1 MFNEIWKRI
10 TLVLTGSMIA
20 SCMTLSPITYKS
32 RASIPRNVKLTGSV
46 LDVLQHPSEK
56 KIKRSYGVG
65 VGTDTKNG
73 KSRSYV
79 FLAPRSSIKK
89 PGFHR
94 PTEPGAEHISYFNIS
109 RITAIPQKSIVSLLQ
124 ALKNFREKT
133 VSSED
138 SPQFLNFSVTEEQR
152 IEQLSQNVA
161 RYHSNLEFSCGAVD
175 ANPQCVMTFHKGAA
189 FSDEIIFSTLEELD
203 LLDALLRLSLEKSK
217 NLPNLL

>member
-1 MFNEIWKRI
+1 MHTESLKPIM
-10 TLVLTGSMIA
+10 LVLTGLMMIGCVA
-20 SCMTLSPITYKS
+20 PSPFTYES
-32 RASIPRNVKLTGSV
+32 RASIPRDVHLNGSV

-56 KIKRSYGVG
+56 KVKRKYGVG
-65 VGTDTKNG
+65 IGTDAQNG
-73 KSRSYV
+73 ESLSYV
-79 FLAPRSSIKK
+79 FLVPRRLVKK
-89 PGFHR
+89 PGFNQSIGSR
-94 PTEPGAEHISYFNIS
+94 TEHISYFNVS

-124 ALKNFREKT
+124 ALKNFREKAAKNG
-133 VSSED
+133 D
-138 SPQFLNFSVTEEQR
+138 SPQFLNFSVTEQQR

-175 ANPQCVMTFHKGAA
+175 ANLQCVMTFHKGAV